1 MGWRCFRISA
11 SFKLDYDKSDIFQIP
26 SESSQRRSYSIN
38 NMTPPLLKLAFVQGP
53 RDGESLEYKPGSTI
67 RIGRVVRGNEIA
79 IKDAGISTKHLR
91 IVSDSENW
99 IIHDLGSSNGTIL
112 NSETLDPDTPVNLSG
127 GDVIKLGEYTSIVVN
142 FETGVQAEEEEEHKL
157 PPRPRRNNRRLPVS
171 DPDPVQEKPK
181 RRGRPRK
188 NETKEAVPVEKKAH
202 GSKKNA
208 EDVENLGLNAV
219 KVEIEDTP
227 KGVEISAVKRGTRSS
242 RQIRN
247 VKCEDDVIEE
257 EKRRPSR
264 ATRSTKK
271 EVGGDSF
278 QELER
283 VLNQARKSRA
293 NKKKVESVVEEMEA
307 RNEDA
312 EEDKESEKDVG
323 EGKGCSET
331 SDKENESV
339 EQVEVESRKSAIV
352 GEEDLNCSVRE
363 DVETENFQEE
373 RDSKGEEGGVETSK
387 MVEQVEIKSR
397 NSAVVGE
404 EDLSYSVREDGVT
417 ENLQEEKDSKG
428 EEGRVETSDGK
439 AEQGSSNEKNVEK
452 VDLEKMTLG
461 DWFEYM
467 KVHLRKQIVDET
479 EKMIEDMRSK
489 SLRVR
494 HHIEEQKQAK
504 GKRRSS

>member
-1 MGWRCFRISA
+1 
-11 SFKLDYDKSDIFQIP
+11 
-26 SESSQRRSYSIN
+26 
-38 NMTPPLLKLAFVQGP
+38 MTPPLLKLAFVQGP

-112 NSETLDPDTPVNLSG
+112 NSETLDPDTPVNLGG

-171 DPDPVQEKPK
+171 DPDPDPVQEKPK

-271 EVGGDSF
+271 E
-278 QELER
+278 
-283 VLNQARKSRA
+283 
-293 NKKKVESVVEEMEA
+293 
-307 RNEDA
+307 DA

-339 EQVEVESRKSAIV
+339 EQVEVESRRSTIV
-352 GEEDLNCSVRE
+352 GEEDVNCNVRE

-404 EDLSYSVREDGVT
+404 EDLDCSVRVAVET
-417 ENLQEEKDSKG
+417 ENLQEEKDGKG
-428 EEGRVETSDGK
+428 EEGRVGTSDGK
-439 AEQGSSNEKNVEK
+439 AEQGSRNEKNVEK

-479 EKMIEDMRSK
+479 EKLIEDMRSK
-489 SLRVR
+489 SLKVR
-494 HHIEEQKQAK
+494 HHIAEQKQAK
-504 GKRRSS
+504 GQGRSS

>member
-1 MGWRCFRISA
+1 
-11 SFKLDYDKSDIFQIP
+11 
-26 SESSQRRSYSIN
+26 
-38 NMTPPLLKLAFVQGP
+38 MTPPLLKLAFVQGP

-112 NSETLDPDTPVNLSG
+112 NSDTLDPDTPVNLG
-127 GDVIKLGEYTSIVVN
+127 QGDVIKLGEYTSIVVS
-142 FETGVQAEEEEEHKL
+142 FETGVQVEEEEEEEHKL
-157 PPRPRRNNRRLPVS
+157 PPRPRRNNRRLPVADP

-188 NETKEAVPVEKKAH
+188 NETKEAVPVEKNAQ
-202 GSKKNA
+202 GSKKNT
-208 EDVENLGLNAV
+208 EDVENLGLNPV
-219 KVEIEDTP
+219 KLEIEDIP
-227 KGVEISAVKRGTRSS
+227 KGVEISAVKRGTRS

-271 EVGGDSF
+271 EIGGDSF

-293 NKKKVESVVEEMEA
+293 NKKKVESAVEEMEA
-307 RNEDA
+307 RN
-312 EEDKESEKDVG
+312 DVG
-323 EGKGCSET
+323 EGKGCSEA
-331 SDKENESV
+331 SDKENENV
-339 EQVEVESRKSAIV
+339 EQVEIDSRKSTMV

-363 DVETENFQEE
+363 DLETENFQEE
-373 RDSKGEEGGVETSK
+373 RDSKGEGGGVETSK

-404 EDLSYSVREDGVT
+404 GGLDCSVRVDVETD
-417 ENLQEEKDSKG
+417 NLEEEKDSKG
-428 EEGRVETSDGK
+428 EEGGVETSDGK
-439 AEQGSSNEKNVEK
+439 AEQGSRNEKNVEK

-467 KVHLRKQIVDET
+467 KVHLRKHIVDET
-479 EKMIEDMRSK
+479 EMMRDGS
-489 SLRVR
+489 
-494 HHIEEQKQAK
+494 
-504 GKRRSS
+504 

>member
-1 MGWRCFRISA
+1 MFSHFSLA
-11 SFKLDYDKSDIFQIP
+11 SLDYDKTDIFKFPLNRLRDALTQ
-26 SESSQRRSYSIN
+26 N
-38 NMTPPLLKLAFVQGP
+38 TMTLSLLKLAFVQGP

-112 NSETLDPDTPVNLSG
+112 NSETLDPDTPVNLRN
-127 GDVIKLGEYTSIVVN
+127 GDVIKLGEYTSIVVS
-142 FETGVQAEEEEEHKL
+142 FETGVQVEEEEEEEHKL

-202 GSKKNA
+202 GGKKNT

-219 KVEIEDTP
+219 KLEIEDTP
-227 KGVEISAVKRGTRSS
+227 KGVEISEMKRGTRSS

-247 VKCEDDVIEE
+247 VKCEDEVIEE

-271 EVGGDSF
+271 EIGGDSF

-293 NKKKVESVVEEMEA
+293 NKKKVESAVEEMEA
-307 RNEDA
+307 RN
-312 EEDKESEKDVG
+312 DVG

-331 SDKENESV
+331 SDKENENV
-339 EQVEVESRKSAIV
+339 EQVEVESRKSTMV

-373 RDSKGEEGGVETSK
+373 RDSKGEGGGVETSK

-404 EDLSYSVREDGVT
+404 EDMDCSVREDGET
-417 ENLQEEKDSKG
+417 ENLQEEKYSKG
-428 EEGRVETSDGK
+428 GVETSDGK
-439 AEQGSSNEKNVEK
+439 AEQGSRNEKNVEK

-461 DWFEYM
+461 DWFAYM

-479 EKMIEDMRSK
+479 EKLIEDMRSK

-504 GKRRSS
+504 GQGRSS

>member
-1 MGWRCFRISA
+1 MS
-11 SFKLDYDKSDIFQIP
+11 
-26 SESSQRRSYSIN
+26 
-38 NMTPPLLKLAFVQGP
+38 PPLLKLAFVQGP

-112 NSETLDPDTPVNLSG
+112 NSDTLDPDTPVNLRN
-127 GDVIKLGEYTSIVVN
+127 GDVIKLGEYTSIVVS
-142 FETGVQAEEEEEHKL
+142 FESGVQVEEEEEEHKL

-171 DPDPVQEKPK
+171 DPDPIQEKPK

-188 NETKEAVPVEKKAH
+188 NETKEAVPVEKKAQ
-202 GSKKNA
+202 GSKKNT
-208 EDVENLGLNAV
+208 EDVENLGLNPV
-219 KVEIEDTP
+219 KLEIEDIP

-271 EVGGDSF
+271 EIGGDSF

-293 NKKKVESVVEEMEA
+293 NKKKVESAVEEMEA
-307 RNEDA
+307 RND
-312 EEDKESEKDVG
+312 
-323 EGKGCSET
+323 
-331 SDKENESV
+331 
-339 EQVEVESRKSAIV
+339 VEVESRKSTMV

-373 RDSKGEEGGVETSK
+373 RDSKGEGGGVETSK

-404 EDLSYSVREDGVT
+404 EDMDCSVREDGET
-417 ENLQEEKDSKG
+417 ENLQEEKYSKG
-428 EEGRVETSDGK
+428 GVETSDGK
-439 AEQGSSNEKNVEK
+439 AEQGSRNEKNVEK
-452 VDLEKMTLG
+452 
-461 DWFEYM
+461 
-467 KVHLRKQIVDET
+467 
-479 EKMIEDMRSK
+479 
-489 SLRVR
+489 
-494 HHIEEQKQAK
+494 
-504 GKRRSS
+504 

>member
-1 MGWRCFRISA
+1 
-11 SFKLDYDKSDIFQIP
+11 
-26 SESSQRRSYSIN
+26 
-38 NMTPPLLKLAFVQGP
+38 MTPPLLKLAFVQGP

-112 NSETLDPDTPVNLSG
+112 NSDTLDPDTPVNLG
-127 GDVIKLGEYTSIVVN
+127 QGDVIKLGEYTSIVVS
-142 FETGVQAEEEEEHKL
+142 FETGVQVEEEEEEEHKL
-157 PPRPRRNNRRLPVS
+157 PPRPRRNNRRLPVADP

-188 NETKEAVPVEKKAH
+188 NETKEAVPVEKNAQ
-202 GSKKNA
+202 GSKKNT
-208 EDVENLGLNAV
+208 EDVENLGLNPV
-219 KVEIEDTP
+219 KLEIEDIP
-227 KGVEISAVKRGTRSS
+227 KGVEISAVKRGTRS

-271 EVGGDSF
+271 EIGGDSF

-293 NKKKVESVVEEMEA
+293 NKKKVESAVEEMEA
-307 RNEDA
+307 RN
-312 EEDKESEKDVG
+312 DVG
-323 EGKGCSET
+323 EGKGCSEA
-331 SDKENESV
+331 SDKENENV
-339 EQVEVESRKSAIV
+339 EQVEIDSRKSTMV

-363 DVETENFQEE
+363 DLETENFQEE
-373 RDSKGEEGGVETSK
+373 RDSKGEGGGVETSK

-404 EDLSYSVREDGVT
+404 GGLDCSVRVDVETD
-417 ENLQEEKDSKG
+417 NLEEEKDSKG
-428 EEGRVETSDGK
+428 EEGGVETSDGK
-439 AEQGSSNEKNVEK
+439 AEQGSRNEKNVEK

-461 DWFEYM
+461 DWFAYM

-479 EKMIEDMRSK
+479 EKLIEDMRSK

-504 GKRRSS
+504 GQGRSS